1 MSEGRT
7 KEQWE
12 SVARSYQKHI
22 TRLQNE
28 VEKMKCCGNCQ
39 TWNEWQC
46 PYARDKEKNYVY
58 PNKNNCPC
66 DKWKIKVEE

>member
-12 SVARSYQKHI
+12 SIARSYQKHI

-28 VEKMKCCGNCQ
+28 VEKMKCCANCKYCEPLGDSWCC
-39 TWNEWQC
+39 TLTE
-46 PYARDKEKNYVY
+46 NYCRVY
-58 PNKNNCPC
+58 PRET
-66 DKWKIKVEE
+66 KICKGWELAE